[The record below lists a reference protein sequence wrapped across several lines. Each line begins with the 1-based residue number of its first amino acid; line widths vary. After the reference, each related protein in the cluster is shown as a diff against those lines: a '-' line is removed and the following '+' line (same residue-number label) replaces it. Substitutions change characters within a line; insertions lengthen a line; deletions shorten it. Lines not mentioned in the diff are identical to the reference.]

1 MKKLVA
7 ALSILAFVAAVTG
20 CSSERRTRTSTH
32 ETVETSPA
40 EPVTTGKRTSVHT
53 ETRTS
58 E

>member
-1 MKKLVA
+1 MKKIVA
-7 ALSILAFVAAVTG
+7 ALSILAFVAAAAG
-20 CSSERRTRTSTH
+20 CSSERRTKTSTH

-40 EPVTTGKRTSVHT
+40 DPVTTGKRTTVHT